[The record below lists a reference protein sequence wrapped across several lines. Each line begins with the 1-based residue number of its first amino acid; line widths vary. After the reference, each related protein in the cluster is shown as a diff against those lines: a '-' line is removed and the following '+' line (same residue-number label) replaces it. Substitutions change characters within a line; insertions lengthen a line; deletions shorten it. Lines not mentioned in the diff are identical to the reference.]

1 MLKGQLKSLRHPAI
15 AFDNQIA
22 QTYRISTKSK
32 HTSQTLQGPEV
43 FLDNK
48 AWEYFTKVERD
59 ILDRENILK
68 VMMIMLLMMMMF
80 TCSAV
85 VVVTEG
91 AV

>member
-1 MLKGQLKSLRHPAI
+1 MRSLRHPAI

-22 QTYRISTKSK
+22 QTYRIAPKSK
-32 HTSQTLQGPEV
+32 YTSQTFQRPEF
-43 FLDNK
+43 FLANK
-48 AWEYFTKVERD
+48 AGEYFTKVERD

-68 VMMIMLLMMMMF
+68 VMMIMSLLLVMMMMMF
-80 TCSAV
+80 TCSTV

>member
-1 MLKGQLKSLRHPAI
+1 MRSLRHPGI

-22 QTYRISTKSK
+22 QTYRMAPKSK
-32 HTSQTLQGPEV
+32 HTSQTLQGPEG
-43 FLDNK
+43 FLANK
-48 AWEYFTKVERD
+48 AGKYFTKVERD

-68 VMMIMLLMMMMF
+68 VMMIMLLMMMTF
-80 TCSAV
+80 TCSTV

>member
-1 MLKGQLKSLRHPAI
+1 MRSLRHPAI

-22 QTYRISTKSK
+22 QTYRIAPKSK
-32 HTSQTLQGPEV
+32 HTSQTLQGPEG
-43 FLDNK
+43 FLANK
-48 AWEYFTKVERD
+48 AGKYFTKVERD

-68 VMMIMLLMMMMF
+68 VMMIMLLMMMTF
-80 TCSAV
+80 TCSTV

>member
-1 MLKGQLKSLRHPAI
+1 MRSLRHPGI

-22 QTYRISTKSK
+22 QTYRMAPKSK
-32 HTSQTLQGPEV
+32 HTSQTLQGPEG
-43 FLDNK
+43 FLGNK
-48 AWEYFTKVERD
+48 AGEYFTNVEW
-59 ILDRENILK
+59 ENILK
-68 VMMIMLLMMMMF
+68 VMMIMLLLMMMI

>member
-1 MLKGQLKSLRHPAI
+1 MLLRHPAI

-22 QTYRISTKSK
+22 QTYRIAPKSK

-59 ILDRENILK
+59 ILDRENVLK
-68 VMMIMLLMMMMF
+68 VLMIMLLLLVMMMF